1 MNWIQRI
8 LARMGVPVGAS
19 LAADIATAQA
29 VLTTLETRLSAIRAG
44 YLDQLDFA
52 LQEAIAA
59 LQTDLDNPDQYK
71 ADLTTLETR
80 LSAIRAGYLDELD
93 FDLQGALTAIAGY
106 LDTEIAAI
114 LAAVD
119 TEVAAIETKLDTP
132 ANFMADVSGLEAS
145 VGRALF
151 TMDFWSALK
160 EEILV
165 TGAQT
170 TPIPPPVVVD
180 DLPGDAVIVRAIVM
194 MKFRMVE
201 NDYAGENKLDATAV
215 LPMQVD
221 DGVTGMLTCINFVD
235 EAFTLAETTREG
247 GDVIIGDIDVAA
259 RVDGNDTYDFQW
271 LNAKALFDN
280 LRFNDVQMGIR
291 IWYSV

>member
-19 LAADIATAQA
+19 LAVDVANVKAETA
-29 VLTTLETRLSAIRAG
+29 LIKT
-44 YLDQLDFA
+44 
-52 LQEAIAA
+52 
-59 LQTDLDNPDQYK
+59 QTDK
-71 ADLTTLETR
+71 
-80 LSAIRAGYLDELD
+80 
-93 FDLQGALTAIAGY
+93 IAG
-106 LDTEIAAI
+106 
-114 LAAVD
+114 
-119 TEVAAIETKLDTP
+119 K
-132 ANFMADVSGLEAS
+132 M
-145 VGRALF
+145 LF
-151 TMDFWSALK
+151 SMDFWSALR

-170 TPIPPPVVVD
+170 TPIPPPVVVE

-201 NDYAGENKLDATAV
+201 NDYAGENKLDAAAV

-221 DGVTGMLTCINFVD
+221 DGVTGMLTCIDFVD
-235 EAFTLAETTREG
+235 EAFTLAEATREG

-271 LNAKALFDN
+271 LNAKALQNN